1 MEEYGSADFPMV
13 RYVPY
18 MGVIWT
24 VNEASKLGFYNGHPD
39 WCNVGQGQPEVGTI
53 EGAPDRIE
61 SLKLQ
66 PSDAAYGPVGG
77 TPEVREAIA
86 DWVNRTYRKG
96 MSQYTAENV
105 SFACGGRLALTR
117 LYSIFKDGA
126 RIAYKNPDYTAYED
140 YLYPLRH
147 NCELIELRAEEKDGF
162 TVPVERFENFMHDVR
177 PNAFVFSNPC
187 NPTGQVI
194 KDEAMDRYINAA
206 RKENCLLGADE
217 FYATFS
223 YNEDGAPAE
232 KAVSALP
239 YVKDIN
245 RDPVIVFDG
254 LTKGFRYPG
263 WRAGW
268 AIGPKYLIEM
278 INRAASAV
286 DGGPSTMVQRGV
298 IEELAEGHAEA
309 ELLATRKEF
318 AVKRK
323 MMMEGLAELGIHTP
337 ANQPLGTFYL
347 WASIENLPGKLSD
360 ADYFFH
366 ACLQKKV
373 ITVPG
378 HFFDVR
384 PFRVRPTNEPYR
396 HWVRFSYGPNRQ
408 TIKTEQVCPFF
419 LSTKL
424 EALWNSLIMNNS
436 LSKDDICISIRK

>member
-1 MEEYGSADFPMV
+1 MEEYGSKDFPMV

-53 EGAPDRIE
+53 DGAPDRIE

-223 YNEDGAPAE
+223 YNEDGSPAE

-286 DGGPSTMVQRGV
+286 DGGPSMMVQRGV

-396 HWVRFSYGPNRQ
+396 HWVRFSYGPNRS
-408 TIKTEQVCPFF
+408 TIKIALERIAQVIQ
-419 LSTKL
+419 
-424 EALWNSLIMNNS
+424 EHQ
-436 LSKDDICISIRK
+436 

>member
-53 EGAPDRIE
+53 DGAPDRIE

-77 TPEVREAIA
+77 TLEVREAIA
-86 DWVNRTYRKG
+86 NWVNRTYRKG

-223 YNEDGAPAE
+223 YNEDGSPAE

-408 TIKTEQVCPFF
+408 TIKTALERIAQVIA
-419 LSTKL
+419 
-424 EALWNSLIMNNS
+424 EH
-436 LSKDDICISIRK
+436 R

>member
-53 EGAPDRIE
+53 DGAPDRIE

-77 TPEVREAIA
+77 TLEAREAIA

-194 KDEAMDRYINAA
+194 KDEAMDRYIEAA

-223 YNEDGAPAE
+223 YNEDGSPAE

-408 TIKTEQVCPFF
+408 TIKTALERIAQVIA
-419 LSTKL
+419 
-424 EALWNSLIMNNS
+424 EH
-436 LSKDDICISIRK
+436 R

>member
-53 EGAPDRIE
+53 DGAPDRIE

-77 TPEVREAIA
+77 TLEVREAIA

-194 KDEAMDRYINAA
+194 KDEAMDRYIDAA

-223 YNEDGAPAE
+223 YNEDGSPAE

-408 TIKTEQVCPFF
+408 TIKTALERIAQVIAEHC
-419 LSTKL
+419 
-424 EALWNSLIMNNS
+424 
-436 LSKDDICISIRK
+436 

>member
-1 MEEYGSADFPMV
+1 MQEYGSADFPMV

-53 EGAPDRIE
+53 EGAPERIE
-61 SLKLQ
+61 NLKLE

-117 LYSIFKDGA
+117 LYSIFKDGT

-162 TVPVERFENFMHDVR
+162 TVPVERFEDFMHDVR

-194 KDEAMDRYINAA
+194 KDEAMDRYIDAA

-223 YNEDGAPAE
+223 YNEDGTPADR
-232 KAVSALP
+232 AVSALP
-239 YVKDIN
+239 YVKDVN

-278 INRAASAV
+278 INRTASAV

-298 IEELAEGHAEA
+298 IEELAPGHAEA

-323 MMMEGLAELGIHTP
+323 MMIEGLAQLGIHTP
-337 ANQPLGTFYL
+337 TNQPLGTFYI

-360 ADYFFH
+360 ADHFFY

-408 TIKTEQVCPFF
+408 TIKTALERIEQVI
-419 LSTKL
+419 K
-424 EALWNSLIMNNS
+424 EY
-436 LSKDDICISIRK
+436 K

>member
-77 TPEVREAIA
+77 TLEVREAIA

-147 NCELIELRAEEKDGF
+147 NCELIELRAEENDGF

-194 KDEAMDRYINAA
+194 KDEAMDRYIEAA

-223 YNEDGAPAE
+223 YNEDGSPAE

-408 TIKTEQVCPFF
+408 TIKTALERIAQVI
-419 LSTKL
+419 K
-424 EALWNSLIMNNS
+424 EHQ
-436 LSKDDICISIRK
+436 

>member
-77 TPEVREAIA
+77 TLEVREAIA

-223 YNEDGAPAE
+223 YNEDGSPAE

-408 TIKTEQVCPFF
+408 TIKTALERIAQVI
-419 LSTKL
+419 K
-424 EALWNSLIMNNS
+424 EH
-436 LSKDDICISIRK
+436 R

>member
-53 EGAPDRIE
+53 DGAPDRIE

-223 YNEDGAPAE
+223 YNEDGSPAE

-396 HWVRFSYGPNRQ
+396 HWVRFSYGPNRH
-408 TIKTEQVCPFF
+408 TIKTALERIAQVI
-419 LSTKL
+419 K
-424 EALWNSLIMNNS
+424 EH
-436 LSKDDICISIRK
+436 R

>member
-1 MEEYGSADFPMV
+1 MKEYGSADFPMV

-61 SLKLQ
+61 NLKLE

-77 TPEVREAIA
+77 TLEVREAIA

-117 LYSIFKDGA
+117 LYSIFKDGT

-147 NCELIELRAEEKDGF
+147 NCELIELRAEERDGF
-162 TVPVERFENFMHDVR
+162 TIPVDRFEDFMHDVR

-194 KDEAMDRYINAA
+194 KDEAMDRYIDAA

-223 YNEDGAPAE
+223 YNEDGTPAE
-232 KAVSALP
+232 NAVSALP

-254 LTKGFRYPG
+254 MTKGFRYPG

-286 DGGPSTMVQRGV
+286 DGGPSTMVQRAV
-298 IEELAEGHAEA
+298 IEELAPGHAEA

-323 MMMEGLAELGIHTP
+323 MMIEGLAQLGIHTP
-337 ANQPLGTFYL
+337 ANQPLGTFYI

-360 ADYFFH
+360 ADHFFY

-408 TIKTEQVCPFF
+408 TIKTALERIEQVI
-419 LSTKL
+419 K
-424 EALWNSLIMNNS
+424 EY
-436 LSKDDICISIRK
+436 K

>member
-53 EGAPDRIE
+53 EGAPYRIE

-77 TPEVREAIA
+77 TLEVREAIA

-194 KDEAMDRYINAA
+194 KDEAMDRYIEAA

-223 YNEDGAPAE
+223 YNEDGSPAE

-408 TIKTEQVCPFF
+408 TIKTALERIAQVI
-419 LSTKL
+419 
-424 EALWNSLIMNNS
+424 EEH
-436 LSKDDICISIRK
+436 R

>member
-1 MEEYGSADFPMV
+1 MEEYGSTDFPMV

-77 TPEVREAIA
+77 TPEVTEAIA

-194 KDEAMDRYINAA
+194 KDEAMDRYIDAA

-223 YNEDGAPAE
+223 YNEDGSPAE

-396 HWVRFSYGPNRQ
+396 HWVRFSYGPNRL
-408 TIKTEQVCPFF
+408 TIKTALERIAQVIA
-419 LSTKL
+419 
-424 EALWNSLIMNNS
+424 EH
-436 LSKDDICISIRK
+436 R

>member
-53 EGAPDRIE
+53 DGAPDRIE

-77 TPEVREAIA
+77 TLEVREAIA

-162 TVPVERFENFMHDVR
+162 SVPVERFENFMHDVR

-194 KDEAMDRYINAA
+194 KDEAMDRYIEAA

-223 YNEDGAPAE
+223 YNEDGSPAE

-408 TIKTEQVCPFF
+408 TIKTALERIAQVIA
-419 LSTKL
+419 
-424 EALWNSLIMNNS
+424 EH
-436 LSKDDICISIRK
+436 R

>member
-53 EGAPDRIE
+53 DGAPDRIE

-77 TPEVREAIA
+77 TREVREAIA

-126 RIAYKNPDYTAYED
+126 RIAYKNPDYTAYKD

-194 KDEAMDRYINAA
+194 KDEAMDRYIEAA

-223 YNEDGAPAE
+223 YNEDGSPAE

-408 TIKTEQVCPFF
+408 TIKTALERIAQVIA
-419 LSTKL
+419 
-424 EALWNSLIMNNS
+424 EH
-436 LSKDDICISIRK
+436 R

>member
-53 EGAPDRIE
+53 DGAPDRIE

-77 TPEVREAIA
+77 MLEVREAIA

-194 KDEAMDRYINAA
+194 KDEAMDRYIEAA

-223 YNEDGAPAE
+223 YNEDGSPAE

-408 TIKTEQVCPFF
+408 TIKTALERIAQVI
-419 LSTKL
+419 
-424 EALWNSLIMNNS
+424 EEH
-436 LSKDDICISIRK
+436 R

>member
-1 MEEYGSADFPMV
+1 MEEYGSTDFPMV

-77 TPEVREAIA
+77 TLEVREAIA

-223 YNEDGAPAE
+223 YNEAGSPAE

-408 TIKTEQVCPFF
+408 TIKTALERIAQVIA
-419 LSTKL
+419 
-424 EALWNSLIMNNS
+424 EH
-436 LSKDDICISIRK
+436 R

>member
-1 MEEYGSADFPMV
+1 MQEYGSADFPMV

-61 SLKLQ
+61 NLKLE

-77 TPEVREAIA
+77 TLEVREAIA

-117 LYSIFKDGA
+117 LYSIFKDGT

-147 NCELIELRAEEKDGF
+147 NCELIELRAEERDGF
-162 TVPVERFENFMHDVR
+162 TIPVDRFEDFMHDVR

-194 KDEAMDRYINAA
+194 KDEAMDRYIDAA

-223 YNEDGAPAE
+223 YNEDGTPAE
-232 KAVSALP
+232 NAVSALP

-254 LTKGFRYPG
+254 MTKGFRYPG

-286 DGGPSTMVQRGV
+286 DGGPSTMVQRAV
-298 IEELAEGHAEA
+298 IEELAPGHAEA

-323 MMMEGLAELGIHTP
+323 MMMDGLAQLGIHTP

-360 ADYFFH
+360 ADNFFY

-408 TIKTEQVCPFF
+408 TIKTALERIEQVI
-419 LSTKL
+419 K
-424 EALWNSLIMNNS
+424 EH
-436 LSKDDICISIRK
+436 K

>member
-1 MEEYGSADFPMV
+1 MQEYGSADFPMV

-24 VNEASKLGFYNGHPD
+24 VNEASKLGFYNGNPD

-53 EGAPDRIE
+53 EGAPERIE
-61 SLKLQ
+61 NLKLE

-117 LYSIFKDGA
+117 LYSIFKDGT

-162 TVPVERFENFMHDVR
+162 TVPVVRFEDFMHDVR

-194 KDEAMDRYINAA
+194 KDEAMDRYIDAA

-223 YNEDGAPAE
+223 YNEDGTPADR
-232 KAVSALP
+232 AVSALH
-239 YVKDIN
+239 YVKDVN
-245 RDPVIVFDG
+245 RDPVIGFDG

-298 IEELAEGHAEA
+298 IEELAPGHAEA

-323 MMMEGLAELGIHTP
+323 MMIEGLAQLGIHTP
-337 ANQPLGTFYL
+337 TNQPLGTFYI

-360 ADYFFH
+360 ADHFFY

-408 TIKTEQVCPFF
+408 TIKTALERIEQVI
-419 LSTKL
+419 K
-424 EALWNSLIMNNS
+424 EY
-436 LSKDDICISIRK
+436 K

>member
-77 TPEVREAIA
+77 TLEVREAIA

-194 KDEAMDRYINAA
+194 KDEAMDRYIDAA

-223 YNEDGAPAE
+223 YNEDGSPAE

-408 TIKTEQVCPFF
+408 TIKTALERIAQVI
-419 LSTKL
+419 K
-424 EALWNSLIMNNS
+424 EHQ
-436 LSKDDICISIRK
+436 

>member
-53 EGAPDRIE
+53 DGAPDRIE

-77 TPEVREAIA
+77 TLEVREAIA

-194 KDEAMDRYINAA
+194 KDEAMDRYIEAA

-223 YNEDGAPAE
+223 YNEDGSPAE
-232 KAVSALP
+232 KAISALP

-408 TIKTEQVCPFF
+408 TIKTALERIAQVIA
-419 LSTKL
+419 
-424 EALWNSLIMNNS
+424 EH
-436 LSKDDICISIRK
+436 R

>member
-1 MEEYGSADFPMV
+1 MEEYGSTDFPMV

-24 VNEASKLGFYNGHPD
+24 VNEASKLGFYNGHPE

-194 KDEAMDRYINAA
+194 KDEAMDRYIDAA

-223 YNEDGAPAE
+223 YNEDGSPAE

-408 TIKTEQVCPFF
+408 TIKSALERIAQVI
-419 LSTKL
+419 K
-424 EALWNSLIMNNS
+424 EH
-436 LSKDDICISIRK
+436 R

>member
-1 MEEYGSADFPMV
+1 MEEYGSTDFPMV

-66 PSDAAYGPVGG
+66 PSDVAYGPVGG
-77 TPEVREAIA
+77 TLEVREAIA

-194 KDEAMDRYINAA
+194 KDEAMDRYINSA

-223 YNEDGAPAE
+223 YNEDGSPAE

-408 TIKTEQVCPFF
+408 TIKTALERIAQVI
-419 LSTKL
+419 
-424 EALWNSLIMNNS
+424 EEH
-436 LSKDDICISIRK
+436 R

>member
-1 MEEYGSADFPMV
+1 MKEYGSADFPMV

-61 SLKLQ
+61 NLKLE

-77 TPEVREAIA
+77 TLEVREAIA

-117 LYSIFKDGA
+117 LYSIFKDGT

-147 NCELIELRAEEKDGF
+147 NCELIELRAEERDGF
-162 TVPVERFENFMHDVR
+162 TIPVDRFEDFMHDVR

-194 KDEAMDRYINAA
+194 KDEAMDRYIDAA

-223 YNEDGAPAE
+223 YNEDGTPAE
-232 KAVSALP
+232 NAVSALP

-254 LTKGFRYPG
+254 MTKGFRYPG

-286 DGGPSTMVQRGV
+286 DGGPSTMVQRAV
-298 IEELAEGHAEA
+298 IEELAPGHAEA

-323 MMMEGLAELGIHTP
+323 MMMDGLAQLGIHTP
-337 ANQPLGTFYL
+337 ANQPLGTFYI

-360 ADYFFH
+360 ADNFFY

-408 TIKTEQVCPFF
+408 TIKTALERIEQVI
-419 LSTKL
+419 K
-424 EALWNSLIMNNS
+424 EY
-436 LSKDDICISIRK
+436 K

>member
-1 MEEYGSADFPMV
+1 MEEYGSTDFPMV

-77 TPEVREAIA
+77 TLEVREAIA

-223 YNEDGAPAE
+223 YNEDGSPAE

-396 HWVRFSYGPNRQ
+396 HWVRFSYVLIVRR
-408 TIKTEQVCPFF
+408 
-419 LSTKL
+419 LRR
-424 EALWNSLIMNNS
+424 LWKESP
-436 LSKDDICISIRK
+436 K

>member
-1 MEEYGSADFPMV
+1 MSEYGSADFPMV

-39 WCNVGQGQPEVGTI
+39 WCNVGQGQPEVGEI
-53 EGAPDRIE
+53 EGAPARIE
-61 SLKLQ
+61 SIQLE
-66 PSDAAYGPVGG
+66 PCDAAYGPVGG
-77 TPEVREAIA
+77 TVEVREAIA

-162 TVPVERFENFMHDVR
+162 TVPVDRFEDFMHDVR

-187 NPTGQVI
+187 NPTGQVV
-194 KDEAMDRYINAA
+194 KGETMDRYLAAA

-223 YNEDGAPAE
+223 YNEDGTAAQT
-232 KAVSALP
+232 AVSALP
-239 YVKDIN
+239 YVKDVN

-286 DGGPSTMVQRGV
+286 DGGPSTLVQRGV

-309 ELLATRKEF
+309 ELLATRREF

-323 MMMEGLAELGIHTP
+323 MMIDGLAQLGIHTP
-337 ANQPLGTFYL
+337 ANQPLGTFYV

-360 ADYFFH
+360 ADNFFY

-396 HWVRFSYGPNRQ
+396 HWVRFSYGPNRKTIQ
-408 TIKTEQVCPFF
+408 TALERIAEVIKEY
-419 LSTKL
+419 K
-424 EALWNSLIMNNS
+424 
-436 LSKDDICISIRK
+436 

>member
-1 MEEYGSADFPMV
+1 MEEYGSTDFPMV

-77 TPEVREAIA
+77 TLEVREAIA

-223 YNEDGAPAE
+223 YNEDGSPAE

-239 YVKDIN
+239 SVKDIN

-408 TIKTEQVCPFF
+408 TIKTALERIAQVIA
-419 LSTKL
+419 
-424 EALWNSLIMNNS
+424 EH
-436 LSKDDICISIRK
+436 R

>member
-1 MEEYGSADFPMV
+1 MEEYGSKDFPMV

-53 EGAPDRIE
+53 DGAPDRIE

-223 YNEDGAPAE
+223 YNEDGSPAE

-360 ADYFFH
+360 SDYFFH

-396 HWVRFSYGPNRQ
+396 HWVRFSYGPNRSS
-408 TIKTEQVCPFF
+408 IKIALERIAQVIQ
-419 LSTKL
+419 
-424 EALWNSLIMNNS
+424 EHQ
-436 LSKDDICISIRK
+436 

>member
-77 TPEVREAIA
+77 TLEVREAIA

-223 YNEDGAPAE
+223 YNEDGSPAE

-408 TIKTEQVCPFF
+408 TIKTALERIAQVI
-419 LSTKL
+419 
-424 EALWNSLIMNNS
+424 EEH
-436 LSKDDICISIRK
+436 R

>member
-53 EGAPDRIE
+53 DGAPDRIE

-194 KDEAMDRYINAA
+194 KDEAMDRYIEAA

-223 YNEDGAPAE
+223 YNEDGSPAE

-408 TIKTEQVCPFF
+408 TIKTALERIAQVIA
-419 LSTKL
+419 
-424 EALWNSLIMNNS
+424 EH
-436 LSKDDICISIRK
+436 R

>member
-1 MEEYGSADFPMV
+1 MEEYGSTDFPMV

-53 EGAPDRIE
+53 DGAPDRIE

-223 YNEDGAPAE
+223 YNEDGSPAE

-408 TIKTEQVCPFF
+408 TIKTALERIAQVI
-419 LSTKL
+419 K
-424 EALWNSLIMNNS
+424 EH
-436 LSKDDICISIRK
+436 R

>member
-1 MEEYGSADFPMV
+1 M
-13 RYVPY
+13 
-18 MGVIWT
+18 
-24 VNEASKLGFYNGHPD
+24 
-39 WCNVGQGQPEVGTI
+39 GQGQPEVGTI

-77 TPEVREAIA
+77 TLEVREAIA

-223 YNEDGAPAE
+223 YNEDGSPAE

-408 TIKTEQVCPFF
+408 TIKTALERIAQVI
-419 LSTKL
+419 K
-424 EALWNSLIMNNS
+424 EH
-436 LSKDDICISIRK
+436 R

>member
-77 TPEVREAIA
+77 TLEVREAIA

-117 LYSIFKDGA
+117 LYSTFKDGA

-223 YNEDGAPAE
+223 YNEDGSPAE

-408 TIKTEQVCPFF
+408 TIKTALERIAQVI
-419 LSTKL
+419 K
-424 EALWNSLIMNNS
+424 EH
-436 LSKDDICISIRK
+436 R

>member
-39 WCNVGQGQPEVGTI
+39 WCKVGQGQPEVGTI

-77 TPEVREAIA
+77 TLEVREAIA

-194 KDEAMDRYINAA
+194 KDEAMDRYIEAA

-223 YNEDGAPAE
+223 YNEDGSPAE

-408 TIKTEQVCPFF
+408 TIKTALERIAQVI
-419 LSTKL
+419 
-424 EALWNSLIMNNS
+424 EEH
-436 LSKDDICISIRK
+436 R

>member
-53 EGAPDRIE
+53 DGAPDRIK

-223 YNEDGAPAE
+223 YNEDGSPAE

-408 TIKTEQVCPFF
+408 TIKTALERIAQVI
-419 LSTKL
+419 K
-424 EALWNSLIMNNS
+424 EH
-436 LSKDDICISIRK
+436 R

>member
-1 MEEYGSADFPMV
+1 MEEYGSTDFPMV

-77 TPEVREAIA
+77 TLEVREAIA

-194 KDEAMDRYINAA
+194 KDEAMDRYIDAA

-223 YNEDGAPAE
+223 YNEDGSPAE

-298 IEELAEGHAEA
+298 IEELAKGHAEA

-408 TIKTEQVCPFF
+408 TIKTALERIAQVI
-419 LSTKL
+419 K
-424 EALWNSLIMNNS
+424 EHQ
-436 LSKDDICISIRK
+436 